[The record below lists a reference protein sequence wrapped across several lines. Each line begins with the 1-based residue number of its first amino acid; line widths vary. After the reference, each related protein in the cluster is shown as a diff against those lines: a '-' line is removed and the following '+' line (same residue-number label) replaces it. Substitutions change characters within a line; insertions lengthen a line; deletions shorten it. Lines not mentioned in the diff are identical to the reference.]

1 MSFLKRFAEG
11 FAFTAFV
18 LIAIVAPVIGLFFVA
33 AHISIAYGPTASMAT
48 LFFGICALVGVAAAV
63 FD

>member
-11 FAFTAFV
+11 FAFTAFL
-18 LIAIVAPVIGLFFVA
+18 LIAFGVPAIGLLFVA
-33 AHISIAYGPTASMAT
+33 AHIGISYGTTASIAT
-48 LFFGICALVGVAAAV
+48 LFFGMCALVGVAAAA